1 MVQAAAGKYRCN
13 LERFGAPP
21 WACRILILVLVLLV
35 AGGSFGVAF
44 FTASKPLCA
53 ALGPPFGV
61 RSGIGSD
68 RAVISGM
75 AHHCRSGNSLRRQ
88 QGANYVIRCDESSSE
103 N

>member
-44 FTASKPLCA
+44 FTASSPYVPRWVPLSACVVGSVA
-53 ALGPPFGV
+53 IALLFRAWRTTADP
-61 RSGIGSD
+61 GI
-68 RAVISGM
+68 R
-75 AHHCRSGNSLRRQ
+75 
-88 QGANYVIRCDESSSE
+88 
-103 N
+103 